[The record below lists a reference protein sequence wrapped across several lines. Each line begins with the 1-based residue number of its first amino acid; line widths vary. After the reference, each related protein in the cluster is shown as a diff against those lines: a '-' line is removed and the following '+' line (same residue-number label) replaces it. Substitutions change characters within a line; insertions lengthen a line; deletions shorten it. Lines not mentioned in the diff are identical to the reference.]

1 MMKRLRI
8 FIAVSVLISLCGCGA
23 AENTAKAPEAVGEFK
38 FNVMKVGQA
47 DAIVLQ
53 TENHSVIIDCGE
65 TDDGDDVAKY
75 LADSGISNVDTM
87 FITHFDKDHVGGF
100 PKIAENISIGNIYV
114 PNYEGSNGEYKKY
127 LKTVEEKQLTVT
139 TLTEDMSF
147 VLDDVLFEVSV
158 PKKNDYKE
166 SDNDFSLVISITHGE
181 NTFLFA
187 GDAEEERLSEVLKEF
202 GHKYDFLK
210 VPHHGK
216 YNKKTTQFIKT
227 VRPSYSV
234 ITDSKKNPAE
244 EKTTS
249 ALEKAGSEIYSTKDG
264 NVYVTSDGKKIS
276 ITQ

>member
-1 MMKRLRI
+1 MAERLRI
-8 FIAVSVLISLCGCGA
+8 VFAAVVLILLCGCNV
-23 AENTAKAPEAVGEFK
+23 AENTVKAPEAVGEFK

-47 DAIVLQ
+47 DAIVLR

-65 TDDGDDVAKY
+65 TDDGGDIAKY
-75 LADSGISNVDTM
+75 LADSGISSVDTM

-100 PKIAENISIGNIYV
+100 SKTVENISIGNIYV
-114 PNYEGSNGEYKKY
+114 PNYEGSNSEYKKY

-139 TLTEDMSF
+139 TLTENMTF

-166 SDNDFSLVISITHGE
+166 NDNDFSLVISITHGE

-187 GDAEEERLSEVLKEF
+187 GDAEEERLSEILKEF

-216 YNKKTTQFIKT
+216 SNKKTLQFINT
-227 VRPSYSV
+227 VCPSYSA

-244 EKTTS
+244 EETLS
-249 ALEKAGSEIYSTKDG
+249 ALEKVGSEIYSTKDG
-264 NVYVTSDGKKIS
+264 NVYVTSDGNKIK